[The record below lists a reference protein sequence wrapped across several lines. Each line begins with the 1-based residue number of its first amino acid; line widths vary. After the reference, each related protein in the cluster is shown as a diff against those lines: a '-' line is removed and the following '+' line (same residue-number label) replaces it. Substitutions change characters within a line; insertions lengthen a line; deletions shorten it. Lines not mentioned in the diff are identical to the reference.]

1 MMEMTLTLLTRTLR
15 DSVGALRAAE
25 FVEAFESALA
35 SSSAMTV
42 DVSELP
48 CAQGGLMFEDQL
60 VAIRTGMAAP
70 HQQLVALASMR
81 RSACSDL
88 KVESRADRR

>member
-1 MMEMTLTLLTRTLR
+1 MEMTLTLLTRTLR

-48 CAQGGLMFEDQL
+48 CAQAGSGTSEDPPRRPT
-60 VAIRTGMAAP
+60 VNVR
-70 HQQLVALASMR
+70 LAGPAMPILTIVDST
-81 RSACSDL
+81 L
-88 KVESRADRR
+88 KHRARADR